1 MMMTLLPVLLTSPD
15 LVFEV
20 QVVVPLL
27 KVMDPLG
34 PGDDQ
39 SPDQIGL
46 VGVVATDGVLSY
58 FWRALYVAKI

>member
-1 MMMTLLPVLLTSPD
+1 MTMTLLLVLFAGPD

-34 PGDDQ
+34 PGNDQ
-39 SPDQIGL
+39 SPDQ
-46 VGVVATDGVLSY
+46 
-58 FWRALYVAKI
+58 